1 MADKNMWP
9 LPASHLFQKVPLL
22 NAKFSFRSVMA
33 HWKMLSPSLIKTP
46 QQSSPEMGIQ
56 CRVALACMQWSCQ
69 SKVWN
74 FLSNLFGSL
83 KWLYGDYHYSAP
95 EELTIEDVSLCLWC
109 HSVNSPA
116 TFWRS
121 VQLPLIHT
129 TCWHGI
135 GAWDLMHTVEM
146 FWLPRKPPKSHY
158 SLALPFFYSN
168 KNISRSFLTA
178 RNLFRIHPLLS
189 SLTLLWRSKS
199 SQTAVKWEK
208 KPLPELKMH
217 ILMS

>member
-9 LPASHLFQKVPLL
+9 HPASYLFQKVPLL

-74 FLSNLFGSL
+74 FLSNLFRSL
-83 KWLYGDYHYSAP
+83 KWLYGDYHYSGP

-109 HSVNSPA
+109 HSSHLLKKRTAAINSHN
-116 TFWRS
+116 
-121 VQLPLIHT
+121 VLPRHWSLGFNAYSWDVLT
-129 TCWHGI
+129 TKKAPKNPTI
-135 GAWDLMHTVEM
+135 AWLYHSSILTKTSLGL
-146 FWLPRKPPKSHY
+146 FWLPKISSGSIPYWAASHCCGGV
-158 SLALPFFYSN
+158 SHHKLQWN
-168 KNISRSFLTA
+168 G
-178 RNLFRIHPLLS
+178 
-189 SLTLLWRSKS
+189 
-199 SQTAVKWEK
+199 K
-208 KPLPELKMH
+208 KKM
-217 ILMS
+217 